1 MTAPAPTEP
10 KKNEAAPVDDIPA
23 IPAAL
28 VPNGERPFPADI
40 KLRHETAVEK
50 PLEWRYERKTLS
62 DHFAYAACKGFK
74 FFADAFFK
82 HRYAHRSVVL
92 ETVAAVPGMVGA
104 AFNHFRSLRG
114 LKEDNGRIRM
124 LLDEAENERMHLM
137 TFLEI
142 AKPTKLERALISAGQ
157 AMFVAFFSL
166 AYVFNKRTA
175 HRFVG
180 LIEEEAITSYD
191 KYLAAIDKGEVKNID
206 APEFARKYWN
216 LPKDAKLRDVVVA
229 VRNDEAEHRD
239 VNHRLANELDQK
251 RKERQEEKA
260 RAKAEKQ
267 ARKKAKEKTPPA
279 PKPAQQPA

>member
-1 MTAPAPTEP
+1 MSAPNPPEVKKEETAPA
-10 KKNEAAPVDDIPA
+10 APVAAEIPA
-23 IPAAL
+23 IPAAAGPL
-28 VPNGERPFPADI
+28 GERPFPADI

-62 DHFAYAACKGFK
+62 DHFAYAACKFFK
-74 FFADAFFK
+74 GFADAFFK

-92 ETVAAVPGMVGA
+92 ETVAAVPGMVGS

-124 LLDEAENERMHLM
+124 LMDEAENERMHLM

-142 AKPTKLERALISAGQ
+142 AKPSKLERALITAGQ
-157 AMFVAFFSL
+157 AMFVAFYSL

-191 KYLAAIDKGEVKNID
+191 KYLHAIDKGEVKNID
-206 APEFARKYWN
+206 APDFAKKYWN
-216 LPKDAKLRDVVVA
+216 LPKDAKLRDVVIA

-251 RKERQEEKA
+251 KQERKQ
-260 RAKAEKQ
+260 AKA
-267 ARKKAKEKTPPA
+267 KKEDKKPSTA
-279 PKPAQQPA
+279 PKPAPQPA